1 MRSDHLAKHVKT
13 HNNDTVKKGDS
24 EKEEKED
31 EKATNGADIERACN
45 LSENGESNSL
55 KVA

>member
-24 EKEEKED
+24 EKEDKD
-31 EKATNGADIERACN
+31 EGKIMSASESERSSD
-45 LSENGESNSL
+45 LSENGESIKGL
-55 KVA
+55 

>member
-13 HNNDTVKKGDS
+13 HNNDTVKKGESEKD
-24 EKEEKED
+24 EKEEG
-31 EKATNGADIERACN
+31 KAVIIGGDSEPSCN
-45 LSENGESNSL
+45 ASENIEIK